1 MRRMRGILGWLLAV
15 LLAIVGCQTSRPGFR
30 KPPLVEEYVLP
41 PADDSRFSNP
51 VSYPRETLQKDLPK
65 PGAKEPIQPGMPPPG
80 SRFGS
85 GVGPSVGSGY

>member
-15 LLAIVGCQTSRPGFR
+15 VLAIAGCQTSRPGFR
-30 KPPLVEEYVLP
+30 RPPLVEEYVLP

-51 VSYPRETLQKDLPK
+51 VTYPKET
-65 PGAKEPIQPGMPPPG
+65 MPPPG

-85 GVGPSVGSGY
+85 GVGPSLGSGY